1 MSSFKDPKEE
11 IAELIE
17 KHDLNVD
24 EAQHVKEIMDE
35 EGVDADDAVELKDD
49 L

>member
-1 MSSFKDPKEE
+1 MSSFKGPKEE
-11 IAELIE
+11 ITKLAEE
-17 KHDLNVD
+17 YDLNVD